1 MTKAKLASVTILCM
15 VLGGIPALAQ
25 QLTDTL
31 KKIKDSGSFV
41 IGYRQSSVPFSFYD
55 ERQNVIGYSQDICL
69 RITDVLKQ
77 ELRMPHLQ
85 VRYVPVTPQ
94 NRIPLVENGTVDL
107 ECGSS
112 SNTIERQKQVAFSVT
127 TFIVTTRLLTKKGS
141 GIRDFP
147 DLAGKTAV
155 TTSGTTSER
164 LLHNLNSERKL
175 GMTIIEGKDH
185 RDSFLAL
192 EAGRAVAFMM
202 DDVLLYGER
211 SKANNPDAWIVV
223 GMPQTYEAYGMMMRK
238 DDPQFKKLVDGAI
251 TKLETSGEADKLY
264 RKWFLSP
271 IPPRGTNLNFVMS
284 SAMLELFRHPTDR
297 AFE

>member
-1 MTKAKLASVTILCM
+1 MTKAKLAAVTILCM
-15 VLGGIPALAQ
+15 VLGGVPALAQ

-69 RITDVLKQ
+69 RVTDVLKQ

-147 DLAGKTAV
+147 DLAGKTVV
-155 TTSGTTSER
+155 TTAGTTSER
-164 LLHNLNSERKL
+164 LLHNLNAERKL

-192 EAGRAVAFMM
+192 EAAGQWP
-202 DDVLLYGER
+202 
-211 SKANNPDAWIVV
+211 S
-223 GMPQTYEAYGMMMRK
+223 
-238 DDPQFKKLVDGAI
+238 
-251 TKLETSGEADKLY
+251 
-264 RKWFLSP
+264 
-271 IPPRGTNLNFVMS
+271 
-284 SAMLELFRHPTDR
+284 
-297 AFE
+297 